1 MDRDKSDSW
10 VPAEG
15 VLDNRILT
23 GVVAL
28 PKPQFGLRVILAVMT
43 MLFFLLFVVYVS
55 RMQIADWHP
64 MPDPAIL
71 LLNTGLLILSSVALQ
86 WAKISADRGGY
97 AVARLGF
104 FSGGILAWLFLAGQL
119 IAWQQIRNSG
129 YFLEG
134 NPATSFFYL
143 ITLVHGLHLVGGLVA
158 WLKTS
163 IRVLWGASLAQV
175 RMSFKLCAVYWHFM
189 LVVWLIFYGLMLST

>member
-1 MDRDKSDSW
+1 MDQRTPKSW

-15 VLDNRILT
+15 ILDNRHFT
-23 GVVAL
+23 GVLSL
-28 PKPQFGLRVILAVMT
+28 PKPQFGLRVILAVVT

-64 MPDPAIL
+64 MPDPGIL
-71 LLNTGLLILSSVALQ
+71 WLNTALLVLSSAALQ
-86 WAKISADRGGY
+86 WAKTSVDRGEY
-97 AVARLGF
+97 ANARLGF
-104 FSGGILAWLFLAGQL
+104 FSGGILTWLFLAGQL

-129 YFLEG
+129 YLLEG

-143 ITLVHGLHLVGGLVA
+143 ITLVHGLHLMGGLVA

-163 IRVLWGASLAQV
+163 ILMVRGASLAQIG
-175 RMSFKLCAVYWHFM
+175 MSFKLCALYWHFM
-189 LVVWLIFYGLMLST
+189 LVVWLIFYSLMLST